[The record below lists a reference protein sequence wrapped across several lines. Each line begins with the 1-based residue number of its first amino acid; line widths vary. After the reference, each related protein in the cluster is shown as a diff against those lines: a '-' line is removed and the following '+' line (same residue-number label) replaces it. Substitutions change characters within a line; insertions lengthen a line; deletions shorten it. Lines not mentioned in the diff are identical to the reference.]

1 MAIGNRI
8 RFFRKRKGLTQKQLG
23 EMLGF
28 MGKTS
33 DVRMAQ
39 YEAEARTPKA
49 NLISAM
55 ASIFG
60 VSPRSISVPDI
71 DSYTGLMHTLFAL
84 EDMYGIT
91 ITKLDGELCLH
102 LDKFFGSDY
111 LTLFDYFEAWNE
123 QADRLRSGEST
134 KEEYDKWRYNYPASN
149 SHNIRAKIP
158 DL

>member
-49 NLISAM
+49 NLISVM

-60 VSPRSISVPDI
+60 VSPRSITVPDI
-71 DSYTGLMHTLFAL
+71 DSYVGLMHTLFAL

-102 LDKFFGSDY
+102 LDKSLGSGY

-123 QADRLRSGEST
+123 QAEKLHRGKST
-134 KEEYDKWRYNYPASN
+134 KEEYDNWRYNYPASDT
-149 SHNIRAKIP
+149 HNIWAKLP

>member
-8 RFFRKRKGLTQKQLG
+8 RFFRKRKGLTQKKLG

-49 NLISAM
+49 NLISVM

-60 VSPRSISVPDI
+60 VSPRSITVPDI
-71 DSYTGLMHTLFAL
+71 DSYVGLMHTLFAL
-84 EDMYGIT
+84 EDIYGIT

-102 LDKFFGSDY
+102 LDKSFGSGY

-123 QADRLRSGEST
+123 QAEKLHSGESS
-134 KEEYDKWRYNYPASN
+134 KEEYDNWRYNYPAGDT
-149 SHNIRAKIP
+149 HNIWAKIP